1 MKARKIE
8 LKTLDAKAHGT
19 EMGQV
24 ISYRELIQT
33 ILTTSGQQGITSD
46 DVLKAVEIQQEL
58 KASVEA
64 LHLSEQDFA
73 WLLTRLNSTVRWT
86 FASEQ
91 LAEFI
96 RDIHGAVFFDVP

>member
-8 LKTLDAKAHGT
+8 LKTLDTGT
-19 EMGQV
+19 EQAL
-24 ISYRELIQT
+24 SYRDIIQ
-33 ILTTSGQQGITSD
+33 IVITTSGQQGISSD
-46 DVLKAVEIQQEL
+46 DVLKAVEIKQEL
-58 KASVEA
+58 KSAAEA

-96 RDIHGAVFFDVP
+96 RDIRGAVLVDVTEQ